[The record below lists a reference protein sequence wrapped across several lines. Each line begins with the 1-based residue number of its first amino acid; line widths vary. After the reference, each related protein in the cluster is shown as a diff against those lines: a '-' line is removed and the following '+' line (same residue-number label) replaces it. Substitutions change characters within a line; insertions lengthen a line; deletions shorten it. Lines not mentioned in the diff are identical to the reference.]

1 MFPSDG
7 TLRGKPSARGIH
19 RYSEYIL
26 SGRFFPSDYHQKP
39 EIHSLIFS
47 VITLIIIN
55 LSFESNCFAIP
66 HSSKRLPART
76 IKRARDSPGPG
87 SVLDCI
93 CLLFTPWR
101 TRAQEIPLKGVL
113 VLTQKKKK
121 NTKMAPSLFNHLPRY
136 RPFSLHSLFFLVFQY
151 CIRFT
156 VRFITVFP
164 FDEADGQRRA
174 GSGERSGGARYTL
187 HK

>member
-121 NTKMAPSLFNHLPRY
+121 KYKNGTFIIQPSPEIPTFFSSFAILSRISVLYPVHGTVYY
-136 RPFSLHSLFFLVFQY
+136 RFSL
-151 CIRFT
+151 
-156 VRFITVFP
+156 
-164 FDEADGQRRA
+164 
-174 GSGERSGGARYTL
+174 
-187 HK
+187 